1 MRTRSEPSFARR
13 LAFVHAPLGS
23 YEREASDTQPD
34 LKGRTELVMVSQL
47 MLTRHR
53 FSLPAWV
60 AAAAFMLAPAVLEA
74 QEAAEP
80 QTQPQAAEAGD
91 ATEPV
96 VVFSLGSVSKLME
109 DVQYVTSAVGQP
121 QAGGMFTMVA
131 GTYTKGIDTTRPL
144 AVVVPLVNGTPEPIA
159 LVPTPDVDTVLKNLE
174 KQLGPA
180 DELDD
185 GTKMI
190 LVGANSVFIRQIG
203 DWAALARRP
212 ELLDLAPSDPA
223 ETLAAFGDEY
233 DLALRLRM
241 QRVPTQIR
249 NMLVAQLRQGFQ
261 QAMEQQA
268 GGQPEEA
275 RQVAEGTLGQ
285 LEQLLTETDE
295 LQFSWNVSPSAKQ
308 ISLETSFTAVAGS
321 DLASMYGGQK
331 AIPSQF
337 SWVIQEDAAGYYHAA
352 ASISPAVVEQTKQS
366 MDNALSMVRQ
376 AIAREGDLS
385 DQEQQD
391 VNQLIDRL
399 AQLTVDSL
407 SEGKADAGALLR
419 AGEGNLQFVFGS
431 FVSDGDEAA
440 QIVKDLA
447 EKVKEKTDA
456 PRFEF
461 DRSTYEGVTMH
472 LVEADVPEGEQEARK
487 MFGETLRV
495 HIGTAPNAVYVALGN
510 DSAPLLQELIDAGEE
525 DQVSGRP
532 LGQVQIKLLP
542 ILRYAQSIE
551 ANDVIMAMIDA
562 LARAPDPGVVR
573 VVSEGIPNG
582 QTSEITI
589 GEGLLQAVGAAIRWN
604 QRMQMQKAQNG
615 QF

>member
-1 MRTRSEPSFARR
+1 
-13 LAFVHAPLGS
+13 
-23 YEREASDTQPD
+23 
-34 LKGRTELVMVSQL
+34 
-47 MLTRHR
+47 
-53 FSLPAWV
+53 
-60 AAAAFMLAPAVLEA
+60 
-74 QEAAEP
+74 
-80 QTQPQAAEAGD
+80 
-91 ATEPV
+91 
-96 VVFSLGSVSKLME
+96 
-109 DVQYVTSAVGQP
+109 
-121 QAGGMFTMVA
+121 
-131 GTYTKGIDTTRPL
+131 
-144 AVVVPLVNGTPEPIA
+144 
-159 LVPTPDVDTVLKNLE
+159 
-174 KQLGPA
+174 
-180 DELDD
+180 
-185 GTKMI
+185 MI

-203 DWAALARRP
+203 EWAALARRP

-261 QAMEQQA
+261 QAMEQQP

-295 LQFSWNVSPSAKQ
+295 LQFSWNVNPSAKQ
-308 ISLETSFTAVAGS
+308 ISLDTSFTAVPGS

-337 SWVIQEDAAGYYHAA
+337 SWVIQDDAAGYYHAA
-352 ASISPAVVEQTKQS
+352 ASISPAVVEQTKQG
-366 MDNALSMVRQ
+366 MDNTLSMVRQ
-376 AIAREGDLS
+376 AIARQGDLS
-385 DQEQQD
+385 EQEQQD

-431 FVSDGDEAA
+431 FVSDGEKAA

-461 DRSTYEGVTMH
+461 DRSTYKGVTMH
-472 LVEADVPEGEQEARK
+472 LVEADVPEGEEEARK

-532 LGQVQIKLLP
+532 LGQLQLKLLP

-551 ANDVIMAMIDA
+551 SNDVIMAMIDA

-604 QRMQMQKAQNG
+604 QQMQMQKAQNG